1 MDEEMESCGAG
12 PIPEIHEPEIDP
24 PAWIRTEWLDTALF
38 NAIMDDSSGSEHK
51 VDFEEALHGAG
62 DGLVYSDEMD
72 QRRTQLRIL
81 STMQPQ
87 LAELIGGPPAPDPE

>member
-1 MDEEMESCGAG
+1 MDEPMESCGAG

-51 VDFEEALHGAG
+51 VDF
-62 DGLVYSDEMD
+62 
-72 QRRTQLRIL
+72 
-81 STMQPQ
+81 
-87 LAELIGGPPAPDPE
+87 